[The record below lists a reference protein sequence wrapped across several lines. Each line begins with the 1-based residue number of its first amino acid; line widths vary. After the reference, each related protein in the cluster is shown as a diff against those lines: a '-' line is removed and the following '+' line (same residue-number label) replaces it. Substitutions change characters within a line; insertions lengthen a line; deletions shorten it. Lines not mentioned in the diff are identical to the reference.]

1 VEVILMPLLVAFN
14 KNRIFGAVGTDK
26 MSDDD
31 YGVPTGC
38 VIAVPRVPPSPPTR
52 EPIIDL
58 SIPFSFYYLFL
69 LEF

>member
-1 VEVILMPLLVAFN
+1 
-14 KNRIFGAVGTDK
+14 
-26 MSDDD
+26 
-31 YGVPTGC
+31 